1 MEEWDHETSMRKR
14 RAMKPRVEALLYLT
28 QRSKQTPYNTSELDI
43 QSGLEESLQ
52 KSDYWSCI
60 LETYMTNSRWKSD
73 DHKESFYDTYF
84 QDDIPDEWSAAD
96 QQKSHGRGAATTAP
110 ASPPPIIQI
119 REERVSQRAWNC
131 GTHVRC

>member
-84 QDDIPDEWSAAD
+84 QDDIPDEWSLASRE
-96 QQKSHGRGAATTAP
+96 QSHGRGLGKTMEQARVRFIQH
-110 ASPPPIIQI
+110 IIQD
-119 REERVSQRAWNC
+119 RKSTRLNSSHTSV
-131 GTHVRC
+131 